1 MPAETTPETT
11 TQATPPNPPVTA
23 DAAALAAEVARLRGK
38 NEELLTEKKRLAGR
52 LADLPEDVDPRQ
64 LWAAHQAAERQ
75 QLEAEGNYTQAR
87 QQLEQQFR
95 DSEAKLRDR
104 IAELE
109 NEVRQLKVLG
119 PAATALSEHV
129 HGADEVL
136 QLHLQADQL
145 ATEADG
151 SVVVIDGYN
160 RTPLVEWARAT
171 LPPWRLKAP
180 RPAGTGAPIGGSGGA
195 GAAASTLPAG
205 FRNPW
210 ARETFNLTEQ
220 GVIARRDP
228 GLAQQLRAAAAT
240 AAANKG

>member
-1 MPAETTPETT
+1 MSAETTPETT
-11 TQATPPNPPVTA
+11 PQATPPNPPVTA

-38 NEELLTEKKRLAGR
+38 NEELLAEKKRLAGR

-64 LWAAHQAAERQ
+64 LWAERQAAETRR
-75 QLEAEGNYTQAR
+75 LEAEGNYIQAR
-87 QQLEQQFR
+87 EQLEQQYR
-95 DSEAKLRDR
+95 DSEAGLKTR

-109 NEVRQLKVLG
+109 AEIRQLKVLG
-119 PAATALSEHV
+119 PAAAALSEHV
-129 HGADEVL
+129 HGPDEVL
-136 QLHLQADQL
+136 KLHLQADQL

-151 SVVVIDGYN
+151 SVVVVSGYN
-160 RTPLVEWARAT
+160 RTPLAEWARAT

-220 GVIARRDP
+220 GAIARRDP

-240 AAANKG
+240 AAVNKG